1 MFAET
6 TTPKKTGSK
15 SQMGRW
21 KGLDEDISD
30 DQVWQPRP
38 VPFYEKGLP
47 LVKRVGVGIT
57 GPVVVCV
64 VCVVCYM
71 QPMLP

>member
-1 MFAET
+1 VPLCNFQVQNGGKVFAET

-30 DQVWQPRP
+30 DQVCQLCP
-38 VPFYEKGLP
+38 VLFH
-47 LVKRVGVGIT
+47 
-57 GPVVVCV
+57 
-64 VCVVCYM
+64 
-71 QPMLP
+71 